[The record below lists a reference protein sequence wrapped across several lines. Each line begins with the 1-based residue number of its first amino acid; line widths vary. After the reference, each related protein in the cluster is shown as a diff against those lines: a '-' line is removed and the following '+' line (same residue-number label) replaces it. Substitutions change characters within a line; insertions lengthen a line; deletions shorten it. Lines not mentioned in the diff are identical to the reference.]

1 MVTET
6 EPVTDLERVG
16 AGSPT
21 PAARAK
27 SVVEWIA
34 RRPRR
39 AFLVLFLLAFGAGLA
54 NLPFVRRAAIA
65 PHVSRETEAIAAALA
80 TRGAFA
86 DPYAL
91 PTGPTAH
98 MPPVTP
104 ALLALI
110 YRLFGF
116 TMTAGY
122 VFWLLRVGATA
133 TMLAMLPWLGRRL
146 GVGAEPGVVA
156 GVVGSLTLRWPYQIE
171 YFAGIAMALLVAWHL
186 RGWTRG
192 APRTAGAL
200 LLGLAWGAAFH
211 LLPSLLPVMLGCLAF
226 GLWWDGRKSSWRA
239 AAAVLLGAAVA
250 CVPWGL
256 RNYRMFGEVFLVR
269 SNFGLELR
277 LANREGAVADVEPMV
292 RAEGDQIPHPRIN
305 LEQARLMQRIGEME
319 YMRRARREA
328 FVWIRAH
335 PGRFLLLTARRT
347 FHFWFGAPSD
357 WWMAAGASVLTI
369 LAALGLRRAWPV
381 LDPPRRAALLVPLV
395 SFPVVYYVVVFMPRY
410 SAPLTWLL
418 LLLAAVELWHW
429 AGGRLPRPGP
439 AVG

>member
-1 MVTET
+1 M
-6 EPVTDLERVG
+6 TDLERVG

-21 PAARAK
+21 PAARTRA
-27 SVVEWIA
+27 VVEWMA
-34 RRPRR
+34 RTPRR

-54 NLPFVRRAAIA
+54 NLPFVRHAAIA
-65 PHVSRETEAIAAALA
+65 PHVNRETEAIAAALA

-116 TMTAGY
+116 RMTAGY
-122 VFWLLRVGATA
+122 AYWLLRVGATA
-133 TMLAMLPWLGRRL
+133 TMVAMLPWLGRRL

-156 GVVGSLTLRWPYQIE
+156 GVVGALALRWPYQIE
-171 YFAGIAMALLVAWHL
+171 YFAGIAMALLVVWHL

-200 LLGLAWGAAFH
+200 ALGLAWGAAFH
-211 LLPSLLPVMLGCLAF
+211 LLPSLLPVMLGCLAY
-226 GLWWDGRKSSWRA
+226 GLWWGGRRSTWRA
-239 AAAVLLGAAVA
+239 SAAVLLGAAIA
-250 CVPWGL
+250 CVPWGW
-256 RNYRMFGEVFLVR
+256 RNYRTFGEVFFIR

-277 LANREGAVADVEPMV
+277 LANRDGAVADVEAMV
-292 RAEGDQIPHPRIN
+292 RAAGDRIPHPRLN

-328 FVWIRAH
+328 IAWIRAH
-335 PGRFLLLTARRT
+335 PGRFLVLTAQRT
-347 FHFWFGAPSD
+347 LYFWFGSESD
-357 WWMAAGASVLTI
+357 WWMAAGATALTI
-369 LAALGLRRAWPV
+369 LAALGLRRARRV
-381 LDPPRRAALLVPLV
+381 LDPPRQAALIVPLV
-395 SFPVVYYVVVFMPRY
+395 TFPLVYYVVVYMPRY

-418 LLLAAVELWHW
+418 LLLAGIELWHW
-429 AGGRLPRPGP
+429 AGGRLPRPEA
-439 AVG
+439 AVR